1 MKNYF
6 AEIMKLVIR
15 PDYRSSSAV
24 TQAMHEEFA
33 DAQLVIGAQ
42 AQMAEKLNQ
51 YRQKGRYGWWNEE
64 VCTID
69 ELYSYRQK
77 ALDDNDHT
85 SVLTFTSM
93 IAAREA
99 HKEAL
104 KNQGGK

>member
-33 DAQLVIGAQ
+33 DAKLVIGAQ

-99 HKEAL
+99 HKESL
-104 KNQGGK
+104 

>member
-1 MKNYF
+1 MRNFF
-6 AEIMKLVIR
+6 AEIMKLVTR
-15 PDYRSSSAV
+15 PDFRSNSVV

-33 DAQLVIGAQ
+33 DAQLLIGAQ

-51 YRQKGRYGWWNEE
+51 YRQKGRYGWWREE

-69 ELYSYRQK
+69 ELYSYRKK

-85 SVLTFTSM
+85 SVLIFTSM

-99 HKEAL
+99 HKDSL
-104 KNQGGK
+104 

>member
-6 AEIMKLVIR
+6 AEIMKLVTC
-15 PDYRSSSAV
+15 PDFRSNSAV

-64 VCTID
+64 VCTI
-69 ELYSYRQK
+69 EQLHSYRQK
-77 ALDDNDHT
+77 ALDENDHT
-85 SVLTFTSM
+85 SVLIFTSM

-99 HKEAL
+99 HKESL
-104 KNQGGK
+104 

>member
-1 MKNYF
+1 MKNHF
-6 AEIMKLVIR
+6 AEIMKLVKR
-15 PDYRSSSAV
+15 SDYRSSSAI
-24 TQAMHEEFA
+24 TQTKHEEFA
-33 DAQLVIGAQ
+33 DAQLVIGAH
-42 AQMAEKLNQ
+42 AQMVEKLNQ

-99 HKEAL
+99 DRESL
-104 KNQGGK
+104 

>member
-1 MKNYF
+1 MRNFF
-6 AEIMKLVIR
+6 AEIMKLVTR
-15 PDYRSSSAV
+15 PDFRSNSVV

-33 DAQLVIGAQ
+33 DAQLLIGAQ

-64 VCTID
+64 VCSID
-69 ELYSYRQK
+69 ELYSYRQN
-77 ALDDNDHT
+77 ALDDNDHI

-99 HKEAL
+99 HKDSL
-104 KNQGGK
+104 